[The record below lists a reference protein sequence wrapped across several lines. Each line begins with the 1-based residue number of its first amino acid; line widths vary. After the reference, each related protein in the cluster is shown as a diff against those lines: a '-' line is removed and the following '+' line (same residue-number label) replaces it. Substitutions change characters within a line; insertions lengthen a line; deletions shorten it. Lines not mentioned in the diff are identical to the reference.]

1 MVINTLPIHVETF
14 CRALP
19 TWEQRRQAMARDPLA
34 SVDGFR
40 VLVLLVMEH
49 LFGVRICAQCPDCNL
64 GSSPHTPCQDE
75 RGSSATLVGGVF
87 GRMDAAYVTI
97 EAQKSTGSLHAHCQ
111 CFVQCLHQH
120 TALEEIFRL
129 GAKKLEELR
138 TSYLTYSGHVMHG
151 VYEGHSQE
159 EVTSKIVAAEA
170 SWPEHKNEQS
180 MIECPMYQRR
190 RAVCA
195 DSGDA
200 AEARS
205 WAMEY
210 LKDDVARLQVLKQ
223 HHYHPINAETGER
236 MPLHGC
242 QKGDKAG
249 VCKSDFPRDA
259 WRTERGMVA
268 MSMPSRSAWHGKP
281 RTQESDRG
289 VAWPVWE

>member
-1 MVINTLPIHVETF
+1 
-14 CRALP
+14 
-19 TWEQRRQAMARDPLA
+19 MARDPPA

-49 LFGVRICAQCPDCNL
+49 LFGLLVCAQCPDCNL
-64 GSSPHTPCQDE
+64 GSSPYTPCQDE
-75 RGSSATLVGGVF
+75 RGSSATLMGGVF

-159 EVTSKIVAAEA
+159 EA

-180 MIECPMYQRR
+180 MIERPMYQRLP
-190 RAVCA
+190 AVCA

-200 AEARS
+200 AEAMS

-210 LKDDVARLQVLKQ
+210 LKDDVARLQFLKQ

-249 VCKSDFPRDA
+249 VCKSDFPRQA
-259 WRTERGMVA
+259 WRTERGMVLCPCQA
-268 MSMPSRSAWHGKP
+268 EAHGMASQGRKNRIGALHGPYGNEWLSQLLSSCTVGSIAWC
-281 RTQESDRG
+281 QC
-289 VAWPVWE
+289 

>member
-1 MVINTLPIHVETF
+1 MVGTKNGDLNG
-14 CRALP
+14 CR
-19 TWEQRRQAMARDPLA
+19 A

-49 LFGVRICAQCPDCNL
+49 LFGLRVCRQCPDCNL
-64 GSSPHTPCQDE
+64 ASSPYTPCQDQ

-120 TALEEIFRL
+120 TALDEIFQL

-151 VYEGHSQE
+151 VYEGHSEE
-159 EVTSKIVAAEA
+159 EVAEKIAEAEA
-170 SWPEHKNEQS
+170 SWPEHKNEQI
-180 MIECPMYQRR
+180 MIACPAYQRR
-190 RAVCA
+190 RAVDAEC
-195 DSGDA
+195 GDK

-210 LKDDVARLQVLKQ
+210 L
-223 HHYHPINAETGER
+223 
-236 MPLHGC
+236 
-242 QKGDKAG
+242 
-249 VCKSDFPRDA
+249 
-259 WRTERGMVA
+259 
-268 MSMPSRSAWHGKP
+268 
-281 RTQESDRG
+281 
-289 VAWPVWE
+289 

>member
-1 MVINTLPIHVETF
+1 M
-14 CRALP
+14 
-19 TWEQRRQAMARDPLA
+19 
-34 SVDGFR
+34 
-40 VLVLLVMEH
+40 
-49 LFGVRICAQCPDCNL
+49 
-64 GSSPHTPCQDE
+64 
-75 RGSSATLVGGVF
+75 
-87 GRMDAAYVTI
+87 
-97 EAQKSTGSLHAHCQ
+97 
-111 CFVQCLHQH
+111 QCLHQH

-190 RAVCA
+190 RAVRA
-195 DSGDA
+195 DAGDA

-242 QKGDKAG
+242 QKRRQSRSLQKRFSARRVANRAG
-249 VCKSDFPRDA
+249 H
-259 WRTERGMVA
+259 GA

>member
-1 MVINTLPIHVETF
+1 
-14 CRALP
+14 
-19 TWEQRRQAMARDPLA
+19 MARDPPA

-49 LFGVRICAQCPDCNL
+49 LFGLLVCAQCPDCNL
-64 GSSPHTPCQDE
+64 GSSPYTPCQDE
-75 RGSSATLVGGVF
+75 RGSSATLMGGVF
-87 GRMDAAYVTI
+87 GRMDKAYVTI

-159 EVTSKIVAAEA
+159 EA

-180 MIECPMYQRR
+180 MIERPMYQRLP
-190 RAVCA
+190 AVCA

-200 AEARS
+200 AEAMS

-210 LKDDVARLQVLKQ
+210 LKDDVARLQFLKASLSSDQ
-223 HHYHPINAETGER
+223 CGNWRKNAVAWLPKRRQSRSLQKRFSAPSMANRAG
-236 MPLHGC
+236 HG
-242 QKGDKAG
+242 
-249 VCKSDFPRDA
+249 
-259 WRTERGMVA
+259 A
-268 MSMPSRSAWHGKP
+268 MSMPS
-281 RTQESDRG
+281 
-289 VAWPVWE
+289 